1 MATLPFPSML
11 STPENRGST
20 LPEDHGSLLFGNAP
34 PALDGSGAGP
44 SAPIFVRLVQEMAE
58 RKQPVSLPR
67 LSEALIGDVLTLL
80 DNRSVLGDAYQA
92 VEVMRQVQ
100 ESPYEFFRELVRIVF
115 TSLGTLPGAAD
126 TIPVSHLVSQMRR
139 LLPRLDLKAVA

>member
-34 PALDGSGAGP
+34 PALEGSGAGP
-44 SAPIFVRLVQEMAE
+44 SAPTFTQLIREMAE
-58 RKQPVSLPR
+58 RKQPVSVMR
-67 LSEALIGDVLTLL
+67 LTEAVVSDVLALL
-80 DNRSVLGDAYQA
+80 ENRGVLTDAYQT

-100 ESPYEFFRELVRIVF
+100 ESPYEFFRELVRIIF
-115 TSLGTLPGAAD
+115 ISLGTLPGASD
-126 TIPVSHLVSQMRR
+126 DIPI
-139 LLPRLDLKAVA
+139 PT